1 VRSRDHRDA
10 DTKIQHQIVETSR
23 EHENIEHISLCF
35 HEDYATVEIFC
46 KENIM
51 KSIKDKTMYVLSAG
65 VIVALILAIVGD
77 YIISGLETSVTGDAQ
92 EVSADVM
99 KLAQTALGGVIGVLG
114 GYFGAKAGKEKEG
127 KEKAGKENEQGP
139 EQAALVGKI
148 VHVLAI
154 GTMAAV
160 CLAIVGDYITAAL
173 ETTITRQPQDVS
185 SAVMTLVQTALGG
198 VIGLIGAY
206 FGANE

>member
-114 GYFGAKAGKEKEG
+114 GYFGAKASQ
-127 KEKAGKENEQGP
+127 ENEQGP

-160 CLAIVGDYITAAL
+160 CLAIVGDYVTAAL